1 MSFGSTL
8 PPILSSN
15 PEISRLKFD
24 QKQFQI
30 ASIKHNS
37 INANKQITVSKVSP
51 TAPNQPITLLS
62 GAADSAPTNLTAN
75 Y

>member
-15 PEISRLKFD
+15 PEMSRLKFD

-30 ASIKHNS
+30 ASIRHNA
-37 INANKQITVSKVSP
+37 IDAKKQITVSKIMP
-51 TAPNQPITLLS
+51 TTPAQQITLLS